1 MRQVRYLPCGGPGE
15 RQQRMGGEA
24 VVVVGVTESG
34 MRVDEDE
41 DEDEQRAI

>member
-1 MRQVRYLPCGGPGE
+1 
-15 RQQRMGGEA
+15 MGGEA

-41 DEDEQRAI
+41 DEDEDEQRAI

>member
-15 RQQRMGGEA
+15 RQQRMGEE
-24 VVVVGVTESG
+24 VVMVVEVTESG
-34 MRVDEDE
+34 MQNGE